1 MTVNTLKLQAFQT
14 QIQGKFGGMHR
25 LHDQPPDPAS
35 FSGKASSRKDG
46 DSDGSSGP
54 PSSIDFLDL
63 QSRRSG
69 MGCDSEVRE
78 ATTRSKGLSTL
89 HGEEDPVVET
99 DSTMDN
105 AMDDISP
112 RAAEPVCS
120 RHEHE
125 RSDQDRLL
133 WCCTRDEPAR
143 DLVSRPRE

>member
-1 MTVNTLKLQAFQT
+1 VNTLKLQAFQT
-14 QIQGKFGGMHR
+14 QIQEKFGGMHR

-54 PSSIDFLDL
+54 PSSIDSLDL

-99 DSTMDN
+99 DSTMDMPWMILAQGQRN
-105 AMDDISP
+105 QYVLGMSMSARIRIAYSGV
-112 RAAEPVCS
+112 A
-120 RHEHE
+120 HETSQLE
-125 RSDQDRLL
+125 VSS
-133 WCCTRDEPAR
+133 R
-143 DLVSRPRE
+143 DLVNDI